1 MQEVYSNKFETF
13 KTIDYLDFNVLEDV
27 NKSLEGE
34 DDFIRVL
41 TFSKHNDIWT
51 EKSTNLTKE
60 YFELNKKNTLC
71 GLVHKRLSIFVVKN
85 EDRVTLKYFIYSRTK
100 KAGEVFYR
108 VSTNCSYIS
117 YNLKRN
123 CLYVGKIVNFHKKRK
138 AIKRINIHNFERDI
152 VTDTIVTINLWYNH
166 IFEDHPDKKVNNI
179 FGNNAVKEFLANIP
193 GVQYHK
199 NKISSQTIYK
209 TILTKKGIKLCDNW
223 NVFSCIYPQPKTK
236 DYKKNGPKYLD
247 SIMELNALS
256 GDKIKRILHKLKNFN
271 PNLFKTAVNFFGK
284 DYMLGQSDETLIDI
298 FESTCDNEF
307 YVDFSMITSKKE
319 RNNIFEIFK
328 LVAKGEVDVH
338 TYIDHFRFIRNIRR
352 FEHVK
357 WSSAT
362 YDDFREE
369 HLNLTEL
376 NQYYTKGTFTRI
388 YGDRFIDY
396 ISNGIKYEND
406 TYYPEILKTS
416 KDYNLESFVQSN
428 CVKGYVQRASALIVS
443 LRKNDKESKERLT
456 VEYRISM
463 GHSMQIDRVQTRG
476 RFNQDPGLDWSFAL
490 EVLDGRMNSSLV
502 YNLFELPKIVC
513 KVGNKEF
520 ISNSIFE
527 DPIRNTIRP
536 TNIYNLLKSSQDLIW
551 EDKNITNI
559 DYAGNDIVTIL
570 DDDLNF

>member
-1 MQEVYSNKFETF
+1 MQEVYTQKFETF
-13 KTIDYLDFNVLEDV
+13 QTIDFFDFNVLEHREQEEQV
-27 NKSLEGE
+27 GI
-34 DDFIRVL
+34 F
-41 TFSKHNDIWT
+41 FDIFGNTRFKTSWA

-71 GLVHKRLSIFVVKN
+71 TLTHKRLSIFVVKN
-85 EDRVTLKYFIYSRTK
+85 EDKVTLKYFMYSRTK
-100 KAGEVFYR
+100 RVGEVFYR
-108 VSTNCSYIS
+108 VSTTCHYVS
-117 YNLKRN
+117 YNVKRN
-123 CLYVGKIVNFHKKRK
+123 CLYVGKIINFHKKRK
-138 AIKRINIHNFERDI
+138 ALKHVKIHTFDRDI
-152 VTDTIVTINLWYNH
+152 VTDTITIINLWYNH
-166 IFEDHPDKKVNNI
+166 VFEDRPERKINNI
-179 FGNNAVKEFLANIP
+179 FGHNAVKEFLANIP
-193 GVQYHK
+193 GVQYHT

-209 TILTKKGIKLCDNW
+209 TILTKKGVKLCDNW
-223 NVFSCIYPQPKTK
+223 AVFTCMYPQPKTK
-236 DYKKNGPKYLD
+236 DYKNNGPKYLD
-247 SIMELNALS
+247 SIMELNAFS

-476 RFNQDPGLDWSFAL
+476 RFNQDPGLDWSFVL

>member
-1 MQEVYSNKFETF
+1 M
-13 KTIDYLDFNVLEDV
+13 
-27 NKSLEGE
+27 
-34 DDFIRVL
+34 
-41 TFSKHNDIWT
+41 
-51 EKSTNLTKE
+51 
-60 YFELNKKNTLC
+60 
-71 GLVHKRLSIFVVKN
+71 
-85 EDRVTLKYFIYSRTK
+85 
-100 KAGEVFYR
+100 
-108 VSTNCSYIS
+108 
-117 YNLKRN
+117 
-123 CLYVGKIVNFHKKRK
+123 
-138 AIKRINIHNFERDI
+138 
-152 VTDTIVTINLWYNH
+152 
-166 IFEDHPDKKVNNI
+166 
-179 FGNNAVKEFLANIP
+179 
-193 GVQYHK
+193 
-199 NKISSQTIYK
+199 
-209 TILTKKGIKLCDNW
+209 
-223 NVFSCIYPQPKTK
+223 YPQPKTK
-236 DYKKNGPKYLD
+236 DYKKNGTKYLD
-247 SIMELNALS
+247 SIMVLNELN
-256 GDKIKRILHKLKNFN
+256 GDKIKRVLHKLKNFN

-284 DYMLGQSDETLIDI
+284 DYILGQSDETLIDI

-357 WSSAT
+357 WNSTT

-396 ISNGIKYEND
+396 ISNGIKYKDE

-443 LRKNDKESKERLT
+443 LRKGDKESKERLT
-456 VEYRISM
+456 VEYRISK

-490 EVLDGRMNSSLV
+490 EVLDERMNSSLV

>member
-13 KTIDYLDFNVLEDV
+13 QTIDFFDFNVLEHKEKENEIDV
-27 NKSLEGE
+27 
-34 DDFIRVL
+34 F
-41 TFSKHNDIWT
+41 DIFGNTRLRTSWA

-71 GLVHKRLSIFVVKN
+71 TLTHKRLSIFVVKN
-85 EDRVTLKYFIYSRTK
+85 EDKVTLKYFMYSRTK
-100 KAGEVFYR
+100 RVGEVFYR
-108 VSTNCSYIS
+108 VSTTCHYVS
-117 YNLKRN
+117 YNVKRN
-123 CLYVGKIVNFHKKRK
+123 CLYVGKIINFHKKRK
-138 AIKRINIHNFERDI
+138 ALKHVKIHTFDRDI
-152 VTDTIVTINLWYNH
+152 VTDTITIINLWYNH
-166 IFEDHPDKKVNNI
+166 VFEDRPERKINNI
-179 FGNNAVKEFLANIP
+179 FGHNAVKEFLANIP
-193 GVQYHK
+193 GVQYHT

-209 TILTKKGIKLCDNW
+209 TILTKKGVKLCDNW
-223 NVFSCIYPQPKTK
+223 AVFTCMYPQPKTK

-247 SIMELNALS
+247 SIMELNAFS

-284 DYMLGQSDETLIDI
+284 DYILGQSDETLIDI

>member
-13 KTIDYLDFNVLEDV
+13 QTIDFFDFNVLEHKEKENEIDV
-27 NKSLEGE
+27 
-34 DDFIRVL
+34 F
-41 TFSKHNDIWT
+41 DIFGNTRLRTSWA

-71 GLVHKRLSIFVVKN
+71 TLTHKRLSIFVVKN
-85 EDRVTLKYFIYSRTK
+85 EDKVTLKYFMYSRTK
-100 KAGEVFYR
+100 RVGEVFYR
-108 VSTNCSYIS
+108 VSTTCHYVS
-117 YNLKRN
+117 YNVKRN
-123 CLYVGKIVNFHKKRK
+123 CLYVGKIINFHKKRK
-138 AIKRINIHNFERDI
+138 ALKHVKIHTFDRDI
-152 VTDTIVTINLWYNH
+152 VTDTITIINLWYNH
-166 IFEDHPDKKVNNI
+166 VFEDRPERKINNI
-179 FGNNAVKEFLANIP
+179 FGHNAVKEFLANIP
-193 GVQYHK
+193 GVQYHT

-209 TILTKKGIKLCDNW
+209 TILTKKGVKLCDNW
-223 NVFSCIYPQPKTK
+223 AVFTCMYPQPKTK

-247 SIMELNALS
+247 SIMELNAFS

>member
-13 KTIDYLDFNVLEDV
+13 QTIDFFDFNVLEHKEKENEIDV
-27 NKSLEGE
+27 
-34 DDFIRVL
+34 F
-41 TFSKHNDIWT
+41 DIFGNTRLRTSWA

-71 GLVHKRLSIFVVKN
+71 TLTHKRLSIFVVKN
-85 EDRVTLKYFIYSRTK
+85 EDKVTLKYFMYSRTK
-100 KAGEVFYR
+100 RVGEVFYR
-108 VSTNCSYIS
+108 VSTTCHYVS
-117 YNLKRN
+117 YNVKRN
-123 CLYVGKIVNFHKKRK
+123 CLYVGKIINFHKKRK
-138 AIKRINIHNFERDI
+138 ALKHVKIHTFDRDI
-152 VTDTIVTINLWYNH
+152 VTDTITIINLWYNH
-166 IFEDHPDKKVNNI
+166 VFEDRPERKINNI
-179 FGNNAVKEFLANIP
+179 FGHNAVKEFLANIP
-193 GVQYHK
+193 GVQYHT

-209 TILTKKGIKLCDNW
+209 TILTKKGVKLCDNW
-223 NVFSCIYPQPKTK
+223 PVFTCMYPQPKTK

-247 SIMELNALS
+247 SIMELNAFS